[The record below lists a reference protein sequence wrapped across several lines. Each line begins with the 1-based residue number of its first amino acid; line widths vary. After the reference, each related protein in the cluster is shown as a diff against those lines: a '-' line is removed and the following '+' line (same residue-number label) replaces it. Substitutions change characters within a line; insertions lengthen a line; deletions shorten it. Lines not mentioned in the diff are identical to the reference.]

1 LITPTE
7 SINNYLK
14 KSIVKIKYFI
24 TPQCST
30 CHALEPRARKL
41 AAHYNI
47 PFETIDLAANEEA
60 KGKYLLFSAPALLF
74 FDGDKEMK
82 RFVRNFGLNEVE
94 DFITRV
100 I

>member
-1 LITPTE
+1 M
-7 SINNYLK
+7 N
-14 KSIVKIKYFI
+14 IKYFV
-24 TPQCST
+24 TPQCSA
-30 CHALEPRARKL
+30 CHALEPRAKAL
-41 AAHYNI
+41 SEKYNI

-94 DFITRV
+94 DFILRFK
-100 I
+100 

>member
-1 LITPTE
+1 
-7 SINNYLK
+7 
-14 KSIVKIKYFI
+14 VKIKYFI